1 MKIRGLFRF
10 SMHPFSIFVRMSV
23 KSIFILVFVSVVVTS
38 CNNAGNGNSESA
50 EQSGGSQVKS
60 VKTDSLLAAINK
72 RIAENPKDYK
82 SYLERARYYGDRMEY
97 PLAFQDISRAMEVD
111 STKGEIYLFKG
122 GLLFKQNKITEAY
135 SEYQTCLRH
144 EATNSDCL
152 LRKAEIDIVL
162 GNYSYARDHINEA
175 LKQNEYNAE
184 AYYVRGRMYKAMK
197 DTTLAAS
204 SYKTAIE
211 VDPNYYYAYIE
222 VGLLYANQKS
232 DLAKEYYNSAIELRP
247 RSVEAW
253 YNKAMFLQE
262 TGVKKP
268 LRYREA
274 FACYD
279 TILKIDG
286 RYSPAYFNKGYIYL
300 EYMQKYDS
308 AATQFTNAIGI
319 FPNYYQAY
327 YNRGLSN
334 ESLSKLREAE
344 SDYRAALAIE
354 PTYTEAA
361 IALERVLKSK

>member
-1 MKIRGLFRF
+1 MRVRGLFRF
-10 SMHPFSIFVRMSV
+10 SMHPFSTFIRMSS
-23 KSIFILVFVSVVVTS
+23 KSFFLLVFVGALWIS
-38 CNNAGNGNSESA
+38 CNNAGNGNIGSA
-50 EQSGGSQVKS
+50 EQSDDSQGKS
-60 VKTDSLLAAINK
+60 AKTDSLLAAINK

-82 SYLERARYYGDRMEY
+82 NYLERARYHGNKMEY
-97 PLAFQDISRAMEVD
+97 PLAYQDISRALEVD
-111 STKGEIYLFKG
+111 STKGEIYLYKG
-122 GLLFKQNKITEAY
+122 SLLFRQDKITEAY
-135 SEYQTCLRH
+135 AEYETCLRH

-162 GNYSYARDHINEA
+162 GNYNYARDHINEA

-211 VDPNYYYAYIE
+211 VDPNYYNAYIE

-232 DLAKEYYNSAIELRP
+232 DLAKEYYNSAIELKP

-262 TGVKKP
+262 TGVKKQS
-268 LRYREA
+268 RYREA

-300 EYMQKYDS
+300 EYLQKYDS
-308 AATQFTNAIGI
+308 AAVQFTNAIGI
-319 FPNYYQAY
+319 FPNYYQAHF
-327 YNRGLSN
+327 NRGLSY
-334 ESLSKLREAE
+334 ESLNKRKEAE
-344 SDYRAALAIE
+344 SDYRTALAIE

>member
-1 MKIRGLFRF
+1 M
-10 SMHPFSIFVRMSV
+10 
-23 KSIFILVFVSVVVTS
+23 VTS
-38 CNNAGNGNSESA
+38 CNNAGNVNSGSA
-50 EQSGGSQVKS
+50 EQSGDSHAQS
-60 VKTDSLLAAINK
+60 VKADSLLTAINK
-72 RIAENPKDYK
+72 RIAENPNDYK
-82 SYLERARYYGDRMEY
+82 NYLDRARYYGDRMEY
-97 PLAFQDISRAMEVD
+97 PQAYQDISRAIEVD
-111 STKGEIYLFKG
+111 STKGEIYLYKG
-122 GLLFKQNKITEAY
+122 SLLFKQNKINEAY
-135 SEYQTCLRH
+135 TEYETCLRQ
-144 EATNSDCL
+144 EAANSDCL
-152 LRKAEIDIVL
+152 LRKAEIDIIL
-162 GNYSYARDHINEA
+162 GNYNYARDHINEA

-232 DLAKEYYNSAIELRP
+232 DLAKEYYNSAIELKP

-262 TGVKKP
+262 TGSNSQS
-268 LRYREA
+268 RYREA
-274 FACYD
+274 FSCYD

-300 EYMQKYDS
+300 EYLQKYDS
-308 AATQFTNAIGI
+308 AAVNFTNAIGV

-327 YNRGLSN
+327 YNRGLSY
-334 ESLSKLREAE
+334 ESLNKLKEAE
-344 SDYRAALAIE
+344 SDYRAALSIE